1 MFDIIFLLPFMA
13 SMGLFSFYTSK
24 SVRSL
29 INEYRLYP
37 ERKKRDIHA
46 ELVPSSIGIGFLIV
60 FTSGTIFY
68 QNEFLNVIDYAA
80 LIISAA
86 GITVLGYLD
95 DLKALNSK
103 RKLFFQIV
111 CICLFLYFNQHLIVQ
126 NLHFFLGLT
135 DTNYYQLYHD
145 I

>member
-1 MFDIIFLLPFMA
+1 MYDIIFLLPFMA

-29 INEYRLYP
+29 INEYKLYP
-37 ERKKRDIHA
+37 ERKKRDIHT
-46 ELVPSSIGIGFLIV
+46 EIVPSSIGVGFLIV

-68 QNEFLNVIDYAA
+68 QNEFLNVIDYSA

-95 DLKALNSK
+95 DLNALSSK

-111 CICLFLYFNQHLIVQ
+111 CICLFLYFI
-126 NLHFFLGLT
+126 
-135 DTNYYQLYHD
+135 
-145 I
+145 